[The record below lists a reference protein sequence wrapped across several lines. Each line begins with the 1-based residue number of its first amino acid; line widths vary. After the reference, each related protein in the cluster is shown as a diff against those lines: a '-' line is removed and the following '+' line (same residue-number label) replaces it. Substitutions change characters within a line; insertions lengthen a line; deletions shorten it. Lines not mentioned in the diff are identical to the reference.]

1 MRALIFSTHTG
12 GGHDAAAHAIQQA
25 LEARGVE
32 TRIMDCVAFGGA
44 WFSRAISGS
53 YVKLVQHYPD
63 GFGKIYR
70 FSEAISTPR
79 RKSPVYM
86 MNSTYAFRMA
96 KEIAEYGADMIICT
110 HMFGG
115 HSVTHLRRH
124 GHYKGYFAMVMTDYT
139 LSPFMEDIQPD
150 VLCVSHRAM
159 MRECREKG
167 LPEGILMPFG
177 IPVSLACK
185 PCENRA
191 EAKRKVGISPET
203 PHVLLVGGS
212 MGAGN
217 LPGVVTKLLPSL
229 PAGARLTLVCGSNVQ
244 AKAQVEK
251 MLGHE
256 PRVRVLGRVSPLY
269 DLMASADV
277 LITKSGGLTTTEAM
291 TIGTPMVIVHPIRG
305 CETANAAFFERTGL
319 ALYARSM
326 DELTEKT
333 ARLLGSPE
341 ARERMIATQHREID
355 PQCCEHFVDY
365 LIEKTRQRMQDV

>member
-12 GGHDAAAHAIQQA
+12 GGHDAAAQAIRQA

-32 TRIMDCVAFGGA
+32 TRVMDCVAFGGA
-44 WFSRAISGS
+44 WLSRAVSDG

-70 FSEAISTPR
+70 FSEVISTPK
-79 RKSPVYM
+79 RKSAVYL

-96 KEIAEYGADMIICT
+96 KEINDYVADMIICT
-110 HMFGG
+110 HLFGG
-115 HSVTHLRRH
+115 QSVTHLRKH
-124 GHYKGYFAMVMTDYT
+124 GQYKGFFAMVMTDYT
-139 LSPFMEDIQPD
+139 FSPFMEDVKPD

-159 MRECREKG
+159 LRECREKG

-177 IPVSLACK
+177 IPVSPDCK
-185 PCENRA
+185 PCEDRA
-191 EAKRKVGISPET
+191 AAKRKVGLDPEN

-217 LPGVVTKLLPSL
+217 LPRVVAKLMPAL
-229 PAGARLTLVCGSNVQ
+229 PADARLTLVCGSNLQ
-244 AKAQVEK
+244 AKAQAEK
-251 MLGHE
+251 LLGGNE
-256 PRVRVLGRVSPLY
+256 RVRILGRVSPLY

-291 TIGTPMVIVHPIRG
+291 SIGTPMVIVHPIRG

-319 ALYARSM
+319 ALYARSL

-333 ARLLGSPE
+333 ARLLGSRE

-355 PQCCEHFVDY
+355 PECAAHFAAY
-365 LIEKTRQRMQDV
+365 LIEKTKQRMD